1 MCCGRRQQRSAKDR
15 DDGRARAR
23 AVCLFGR
30 AATHVNAFGAT
41 PRASISALSSS
52 PARHSP
58 AWPAAVMA
66 AEYVTTL
73 GATPRASISRSSAS
87 ADVKSRAR
95 PHAEIVVLY
104 TILREW
110 RARARA

>member
-1 MCCGRRQQRSAKDR
+1 MTG
-15 DDGRARAR
+15 ARAR